1 MLSYVVTS
9 LKQDTRVAAAAAT
22 TGAAAGTAAADV
34 ASHTHTDQLLLE
46 NTLWPE
52 QEIVCCGQK
61 LAIRFWRQP
70 QSGIAKGHIK
80 NKVCITI

>member
-1 MLSYVVTS
+1 MLLPPTS
-9 LKQDTRVAAAAAT
+9 VSAAAAAAT

-34 ASHTHTDQLLLE
+34 ASPPHTDQLLLE

-80 NKVCITI
+80 NKACITI